1 MIKSDYH
8 YPEVSPMKWR
18 RAQDRKKESA
28 AEVASVSFL
37 ELVPLAS
44 CQLSLK
50 ILAVGRRGSH
60 LLRLWPDSTEVCI
73 YNKYLRD
80 LKSSLIDINGP

>member
-8 YPEVSPMKWR
+8 YPEVAPMKWR

-37 ELVPLAS
+37 ELVPWHRA
-44 CQLSLK
+44 
-50 ILAVGRRGSH
+50 
-60 LLRLWPDSTEVCI
+60 
-73 YNKYLRD
+73 N
-80 LKSSLIDINGP
+80 